1 LEKFYENNEKY
12 AFQFQMMAY
21 ISRLSIMKSAIKKNK
36 YKYKIIMA
44 LSKKERLEAELAQKM
59 AELAAL
65 EDVETGIVALEDY
78 TVEQKVKFFDSL
90 YNSALSH
97 VKEVEAEGW
106 VDEDASEYMFE
117 DVMSILNIED
127 TKAVWNY
134 YNSLI

>member
-1 LEKFYENNEKY
+1 
-12 AFQFQMMAY
+12 
-21 ISRLSIMKSAIKKNK
+21 
-36 YKYKIIMA
+36 MA

-78 TVEQKVKFFDSL
+78 TVEQKVEFFDSL

-106 VDEDASEYMFE
+106 VDEDAAHYMFE

-127 TKAVWNY
+127 TKAVWKY
-134 YNSLI
+134 YNSLT

>member
-1 LEKFYENNEKY
+1 
-12 AFQFQMMAY
+12 
-21 ISRLSIMKSAIKKNK
+21 
-36 YKYKIIMA
+36 MA

-106 VDEDASEYMFE
+106 VDEDAEHYMFE

-134 YNSLI
+134 YNSLT

>member
-1 LEKFYENNEKY
+1 
-12 AFQFQMMAY
+12 MT
-21 ISRLSIMKSAIKKNK
+21 
-36 YKYKIIMA
+36 
-44 LSKKERLEAELAQKM
+44 LSKKERLEAELAEKM
-59 AELAAL
+59 AELATL

-106 VDEDASEYMFE
+106 VDEDAAHYMFE

-134 YNSLI
+134 YNSLT

>member
-1 LEKFYENNEKY
+1 
-12 AFQFQMMAY
+12 
-21 ISRLSIMKSAIKKNK
+21 
-36 YKYKIIMA
+36 MA

-97 VKEVEAEGW
+97 VKEVETEGW
-106 VDEDASEYMFE
+106 VDEDAEHYMFE

-127 TKAVWNY
+127 TEAVWNY
-134 YNSLI
+134 YNSLT

>member
-1 LEKFYENNEKY
+1 
-12 AFQFQMMAY
+12 
-21 ISRLSIMKSAIKKNK
+21 
-36 YKYKIIMA
+36 MA

-78 TVEQKVKFFDSL
+78 TVEQKVEFFDSL

-106 VDEDASEYMFE
+106 VDEDAAHYMFE

-127 TKAVWNY
+127 TEAVWNY
-134 YNSLI
+134 YNSLT

>member
-1 LEKFYENNEKY
+1 
-12 AFQFQMMAY
+12 
-21 ISRLSIMKSAIKKNK
+21 
-36 YKYKIIMA
+36 MA

-78 TVEQKVKFFDSL
+78 TVEQKIEFFDSL

-97 VKEVEAEGW
+97 LKEVEEEGW
-106 VDEDASEYMFE
+106 VDEDAAHYMFE

>member
-1 LEKFYENNEKY
+1 
-12 AFQFQMMAY
+12 
-21 ISRLSIMKSAIKKNK
+21 
-36 YKYKIIMA
+36 MA
-44 LSKKERLEAELAQKM
+44 LSKKERLEAELAEKM

-106 VDEDASEYMFE
+106 VDEDAQHYMFE

-134 YNSLI
+134 YNSLT

>member
-1 LEKFYENNEKY
+1 
-12 AFQFQMMAY
+12 
-21 ISRLSIMKSAIKKNK
+21 
-36 YKYKIIMA
+36 MA

-78 TVEQKVKFFDSL
+78 TIEQKVKFFDSL

-106 VDEDASEYMFE
+106 VDEDAQHYMFE

-134 YNSLI
+134 YNSLT

>member
-1 LEKFYENNEKY
+1 
-12 AFQFQMMAY
+12 
-21 ISRLSIMKSAIKKNK
+21 
-36 YKYKIIMA
+36 MA

-97 VKEVEAEGW
+97 VKEVESKGY
-106 VDEDASEYMFE
+106 VDEDATHYMFE
-117 DVMSILNIED
+117 DCMRILNIED
-127 TKAVWNY
+127 SKAMWNY
-134 YNSLI
+134 YNSLT

>member
-1 LEKFYENNEKY
+1 
-12 AFQFQMMAY
+12 
-21 ISRLSIMKSAIKKNK
+21 
-36 YKYKIIMA
+36 MA
-44 LSKKERLEAELAQKM
+44 LSKKEKLEAELAQKM

-78 TVEQKVKFFDSL
+78 TVEQKIEFFDSL

-106 VDEDASEYMFE
+106 VDEDAAQYMFE

-127 TKAVWNY
+127 TKAVWKY
-134 YNSLI
+134 YNSLT

>member
-1 LEKFYENNEKY
+1 
-12 AFQFQMMAY
+12 
-21 ISRLSIMKSAIKKNK
+21 
-36 YKYKIIMA
+36 MA
-44 LSKKERLEAELAQKM
+44 LSKKERLEAELAEKM
-59 AELAAL
+59 AELATL

-106 VDEDASEYMFE
+106 VDEDAAHYMFE

-134 YNSLI
+134 YNSLT

>member
-1 LEKFYENNEKY
+1 
-12 AFQFQMMAY
+12 
-21 ISRLSIMKSAIKKNK
+21 
-36 YKYKIIMA
+36 MA

-65 EDVETGIVALEDY
+65 EDVETGIVTLEDY

-106 VDEDASEYMFE
+106 VDEDAAHYMFE

>member
-1 LEKFYENNEKY
+1 
-12 AFQFQMMAY
+12 
-21 ISRLSIMKSAIKKNK
+21 
-36 YKYKIIMA
+36 MA
-44 LSKKERLEAELAQKM
+44 LSKKERLE

-78 TVEQKVKFFDSL
+78 TVEQKIEFFDSL

-106 VDEDASEYMFE
+106 VDEDAAHYMFE

-134 YNSLI
+134 YNSLT

>member
-1 LEKFYENNEKY
+1 
-12 AFQFQMMAY
+12 
-21 ISRLSIMKSAIKKNK
+21 
-36 YKYKIIMA
+36 MA
-44 LSKKERLEAELAQKM
+44 LSKKERLEAELAEKM

-106 VDEDASEYMFE
+106 VDEDAAHYMFE

-134 YNSLI
+134 YNSLT

>member
-1 LEKFYENNEKY
+1 
-12 AFQFQMMAY
+12 MV
-21 ISRLSIMKSAIKKNK
+21 
-36 YKYKIIMA
+36 

-106 VDEDASEYMFE
+106 VDEDAQHYMFE

-134 YNSLI
+134 YNSLT

>member
-1 LEKFYENNEKY
+1 
-12 AFQFQMMAY
+12 
-21 ISRLSIMKSAIKKNK
+21 
-36 YKYKIIMA
+36 MA

-106 VDEDASEYMFE
+106 VDEDAQHYMFE

-134 YNSLI
+134 YNSLT

>member
-1 LEKFYENNEKY
+1 
-12 AFQFQMMAY
+12 
-21 ISRLSIMKSAIKKNK
+21 
-36 YKYKIIMA
+36 MA

-59 AELAAL
+59 AELSAL
-65 EDVETGIVALEDY
+65 EDAETGIVALEDY
-78 TVEQKVKFFDSL
+78 TLEQKVKFFDSL

-106 VDEDASEYMFE
+106 VDEDAAHYMFE

-134 YNSLI
+134 YNSLT

>member
-1 LEKFYENNEKY
+1 
-12 AFQFQMMAY
+12 
-21 ISRLSIMKSAIKKNK
+21 
-36 YKYKIIMA
+36 MA
-44 LSKKERLEAELAQKM
+44 LSKKERLEAELAEKM

-65 EDVETGIVALEDY
+65 EYVETGIVALEDY
-78 TVEQKVKFFDSL
+78 TVDQKVKFFDSL

-106 VDEDASEYMFE
+106 VDEDAAQYMFE

-134 YNSLI
+134 YNSLT

>member
-1 LEKFYENNEKY
+1 
-12 AFQFQMMAY
+12 
-21 ISRLSIMKSAIKKNK
+21 
-36 YKYKIIMA
+36 MA

-106 VDEDASEYMFE
+106 VDEDAAQYMFE

-127 TKAVWNY
+127 TKAMWNY
-134 YNSLI
+134 YNSLT

>member
-1 LEKFYENNEKY
+1 
-12 AFQFQMMAY
+12 
-21 ISRLSIMKSAIKKNK
+21 
-36 YKYKIIMA
+36 MA

-78 TVEQKVKFFDSL
+78 TVEQKVEFFDSL

-117 DVMSILNIED
+117 DVMAILNIEN
-127 TKAVWNY
+127 TKAMWNY
-134 YNSLI
+134 YNSLT

>member
-1 LEKFYENNEKY
+1 
-12 AFQFQMMAY
+12 MV
-21 ISRLSIMKSAIKKNK
+21 
-36 YKYKIIMA
+36 

-65 EDVETGIVALEDY
+65 EDVETGVVALEDY
-78 TVEQKVKFFDSL
+78 TIEQKVKFFDSL

-106 VDEDASEYMFE
+106 VDEDASQYMFE

-127 TKAVWNY
+127 TKALWNY
-134 YNSLI
+134 YNSLT

>member
-1 LEKFYENNEKY
+1 
-12 AFQFQMMAY
+12 
-21 ISRLSIMKSAIKKNK
+21 
-36 YKYKIIMA
+36 MA

-78 TVEQKVKFFDSL
+78 TIEQKVKFFDSL

-106 VDEDASEYMFE
+106 VDEDTAHYMFE

-134 YNSLI
+134 YNSLT

>member
-1 LEKFYENNEKY
+1 
-12 AFQFQMMAY
+12 
-21 ISRLSIMKSAIKKNK
+21 
-36 YKYKIIMA
+36 MA

-106 VDEDASEYMFE
+106 VDEDAEHYMFE

-127 TKAVWNY
+127 TEAVWNY
-134 YNSLI
+134 YNSLT

>member
-1 LEKFYENNEKY
+1 
-12 AFQFQMMAY
+12 
-21 ISRLSIMKSAIKKNK
+21 
-36 YKYKIIMA
+36 MA

-97 VKEVEAEGW
+97 VKEVESEGY
-106 VDEDASEYMFE
+106 VDEDAAQYMFE

>member
-1 LEKFYENNEKY
+1 
-12 AFQFQMMAY
+12 
-21 ISRLSIMKSAIKKNK
+21 
-36 YKYKIIMA
+36 MA

-78 TVEQKVKFFDSL
+78 TVEQKIEFFDSL

-97 VKEVEAEGW
+97 LKEVEEEGW
-106 VDEDASEYMFE
+106 VDEDAAQYMFE

>member
-1 LEKFYENNEKY
+1 
-12 AFQFQMMAY
+12 MV
-21 ISRLSIMKSAIKKNK
+21 
-36 YKYKIIMA
+36 

-59 AELAAL
+59 TELVAL

-78 TVEQKVKFFDSL
+78 TVEQKIEFFDSL

-97 VKEVEAEGW
+97 LKEVEEEGC
-106 VDEDASEYMFE
+106 VDGDVAHMFE

>member
-1 LEKFYENNEKY
+1 
-12 AFQFQMMAY
+12 
-21 ISRLSIMKSAIKKNK
+21 
-36 YKYKIIMA
+36 MA

-59 AELAAL
+59 VELAAL

-78 TVEQKVKFFDSL
+78 TVEQKIEFFDSL

-106 VDEDASEYMFE
+106 VDEDAAHYMFE

-134 YNSLI
+134 YNSLT

>member
-1 LEKFYENNEKY
+1 
-12 AFQFQMMAY
+12 
-21 ISRLSIMKSAIKKNK
+21 
-36 YKYKIIMA
+36 MA

-65 EDVETGIVALEDY
+65 EDVETGIVTLEDY

-106 VDEDASEYMFE
+106 VDEDAAHNMFE

-134 YNSLI
+134 YNSLT

>member
-1 LEKFYENNEKY
+1 
-12 AFQFQMMAY
+12 
-21 ISRLSIMKSAIKKNK
+21 
-36 YKYKIIMA
+36 MA
-44 LSKKERLEAELAQKM
+44 LSKKERLEAELAEKM
-59 AELAAL
+59 VELATL

-78 TVEQKVKFFDSL
+78 TVEQKIEFFDSL

-106 VDEDASEYMFE
+106 VDEDAAHYMFE

-134 YNSLI
+134 YNSLT